1 MRAVEFI
8 KEAIMMGT
16 RIRRKTTVS
25 PVSSHERERLFLT
38 GSRIL
43 AIALMLTGGILLSG
57 CQKKNEQ
64 VATTPPPAE
73 VLTEKGLTI
82 ALELNKDPDPL
93 KASLDKHSD
102 VDHCRWQNLTST
114 DRKVHLKSGW
124 PFMEPEAVISV
135 PAYGLSAWYSLDKTR
150 TSKDYPYDVT
160 PSLFDGGTSAEPSVG
175 VSD

>member
-1 MRAVEFI
+1 M
-8 KEAIMMGT
+8 
-16 RIRRKTTVS
+16 S
-25 PVSSHERERLFLT
+25 PVSSYEKRPSLRPW
-38 GSRIL
+38 SRSLVIG
-43 AIALMLTGGILLSG
+43 LMLVGGVLLSG

-82 ALELNKDPDPL
+82 VLELNKDPDPL

-135 PAYGLSAWYSLDKTR
+135 PAYGLSAWYSLDKTK

-160 PSLFDGGTSAEPSVG
+160 PSLFDGGTSAEPSIG